1 MLLVLAA
8 ITIDGEPQHYY
19 PMYSDYFPPSYF
31 RSAASAQ
38 KVPVA
43 DQTWVNRQR
52 PLHQPQSSQSSK
64 IEPLQTEGRW
74 LFYSAYTL
82 TVSTTTVVA
91 TSTVRTTCT
100 TSTTALTT
108 CTAGRRRRGLFY
120 DESQGRRQRSLFHN
134 EDETEADTIISQDAL
149 SVETDSVGQNGPERS
164 PRQVVSSTIS
174 EQELLSNYKGEWGAL
189 LYRDGRFLNIAIAT
203 TTSTTTT
210 TLTQSLTAA
219 CASTTSYNV
228 CISSG

>member
-74 LFYSAYTL
+74 LFYSGNRLISFISTFRRLIIQNFFSAYTL
-82 TVSTTTVVA
+82 TVSTTTVGKNQDLLTFSNQSYKQNFIIIVNCVTKVA

-134 EDETEADTIISQDAL
+134 EDETEADTIM
-149 SVETDSVGQNGPERS
+149 
-164 PRQVVSSTIS
+164 
-174 EQELLSNYKGEWGAL
+174 
-189 LYRDGRFLNIAIAT
+189 
-203 TTSTTTT
+203 
-210 TLTQSLTAA
+210 
-219 CASTTSYNV
+219 
-228 CISSG
+228 